1 MHCSLADNPDEERTR
16 LELDWF
22 FRQFT
27 GWNRSGYMRCGD
39 ATVYGE
45 ARTGEF
51 WFDGV
56 ASEYSATAYRDNA
69 VLVPVGAR
77 SFQVQSSRTVVLFPV
92 AALGK
97 NRRGMAAARSKPG
110 LGLRQL
116 VGQEFGAGHDR
127 AEKTPAEEH
136 RDAFSGRLPD
146 RLWIKGAIVCACW
159 ARQWE
164 RMRGCAL
171 VDVLKPAAAFL

>member
-1 MHCSLADNPDEERTR
+1 MSAPTSPSSRDQSSVSDAGLIAGFDGERDIRRAWVRGLTPDPQLTVSEWADKHRWLSSRASAEPGRYRTDRTPYMREIIDALSLADNPDKERTH

-27 GWNRSGYMRCGD
+27 GSNRSGYMRCGD

-77 SFQVQSSRTVVLFPV
+77 SFQVQSSRTVYCS
-92 AALGK
+92 
-97 NRRGMAAARSKPG
+97 R
-110 LGLRQL
+110 
-116 VGQEFGAGHDR
+116 
-127 AEKTPAEEH
+127 
-136 RDAFSGRLPD
+136 
-146 RLWIKGAIVCACW
+146 
-159 ARQWE
+159 
-164 RMRGCAL
+164 
-171 VDVLKPAAAFL
+171 